1 MPGPLEEPD
10 VIVVGAGPAGSTAAR
25 DLAAA
30 GLAVLLLDKD
40 AFPRDKP
47 CAGGL
52 TNRALANL
60 GFELPADVVRERC
73 RAFRAVWGSKVQEV
87 VFPEPYAVTVD
98 RRDFDRVLVEK
109 AQAAGA
115 IFCPGEAVL
124 GVETGTGRVTVR
136 TTRRRLSAPLVI
148 GADGVPSR
156 VAAALGEKRFPA
168 APCLSAEIPL
178 PAGQD
183 GRHRLHGTLET
194 HWGMFRWGYAWVFP
208 KGNHASVGLG
218 SWDGA
223 KVNLKALW
231 VEFLQSL
238 GLSPTRPRGH
248 LVPLGGLRRRRS
260 GDGILLVGD
269 AAGFADPITGEGIFY
284 ALLSAHLAAET
295 VLALRGRGL
304 PYTSHYLHRYDEACA
319 KAFGRDLAWAL
330 ALNRLARRCPQLW
343 QKALFRSP
351 VCFRQGLE
359 VACGRKTYRELAFW
373 ALSRLPHLLRS

>member
-1 MPGPLEEPD
+1 MPGVLEEPD
-10 VIVVGAGPAGSTAAR
+10 VIVVGAGPAGSTVAR

-40 AFPRDKP
+40 VFPRDKP

-52 TNRALANL
+52 TKRALANL
-60 GFELPADVVRERC
+60 GFELPADLVRERC
-73 RAFRAVWGSKVQEV
+73 RAFRAVWGNKVQEV
-87 VFPEPYAVTVD
+87 VLPEPYAVTVD
-98 RRDFDRVLVEK
+98 RRDFDKVLVEK

-115 IFCPGEAVL
+115 LFCPGEAVL
-124 GVETGTGRVTVR
+124 AVETGTGRVTVR

-156 VAAALGEKRFPA
+156 VAAALGERRVPA
-168 APCLSAEIPL
+168 APCLSAEVPL
-178 PAGQD
+178 PGSEGGA
-183 GRHRLHGTLET
+183 RRLHGTLET

-231 VEFLQSL
+231 GEFLVSL
-238 GLSPTRPRGH
+238 GCPPAVPRGH

-269 AAGFADPITGEGIFY
+269 AAGFADPVTGEGIFY
-284 ALLSAHLAAET
+284 AVLSAHLAAET
-295 VLALRGRGL
+295 VLALKGRGL
-304 PYTSHYLHRYDEACA
+304 PYTSYYLRRYDEACA
-319 KAFGRDLAWAL
+319 EAFGRDLAWAM
-330 ALNRLARRCPQLW
+330 ALNQLARRWPELW
-343 QKALFRSP
+343 RKTLFRSP
-351 VCFRQGLE
+351 VYFRQGLE

-373 ALSRLPHLLRS
+373 ALRRLPHLLS